1 MSWLTPLRPTVRA
14 VCDVEIENTFDSF
27 HAYTVPADIE
37 IRPGDE
43 LTVHGVPMDVAFG
56 EMITLQCAATV
67 ARATLVE
74 RVWTRF
80 ASIFEITGLYEVGF
94 QPREELVLHPRKTP

>member
-1 MSWLTPLRPTVRA
+1 
-14 VCDVEIENTFDSF
+14 
-27 HAYTVPADIE
+27 
-37 IRPGDE
+37 
-43 LTVHGVPMDVAFG
+43 
-56 EMITLQCAATV
+56 
-67 ARATLVE
+67 LVE